1 MSETATAA
9 TPEEN
14 LEASKSHALQ
24 AAEELR
30 EAASQKAAEIKD
42 AARERAGNLR
52 ELASDKA
59 SEARAYAEDRYEEM
73 RSVADEYRIEGERYV
88 RENPA
93 KSVLIA
99 LGIGFVI
106 GRILR

>member
-1 MSETATAA
+1 MSEDATHPSASESLA
-9 TPEEN
+9 
-14 LEASKSHALQ
+14 ASKSHALQ

-30 EAASQKAAEIKD
+30 EAASQKTDELKD
-42 AARERAGNLR
+42 AARERAGNIR
-52 ELASDKA
+52 EFATDKA
-59 SEARAYAEDRYEEM
+59 GEARSYAEHRYGEA
-73 RSVADEYRIEGERYV
+73 RSVADEYRQDGERYV